1 MTAIQANESFD
12 NFSLRLKNKV
22 QKRYLS
28 EAAYKFKSTAERVN
42 NHVFA
47 KTRPHKIE
55 F

>member
-1 MTAIQANESFD
+1 MQANESFD
-12 NFSLRLKNKV
+12 TFYYDWKFKV
-22 QKRYLS
+22 QKRYPS
-28 EAAYKFKSTAERVN
+28 EAVCTFKSTAERVN